1 MDVEKGMAILKI
13 IQEVIPVAGLAIRE
27 ASKTHGIIH
36 KRAEAEVSGI
46 RGFLVWDFI
55 AYNEITFDDAE
66 GNIISF
72 FTSMSDDETKAE
84 WNRLVN
90 KYGIGAD

>member
-1 MDVEKGMAILKI
+1 MDGEKAMAILAI
-13 IQEVIPVAGLAIRE
+13 IQQLIPE
-27 ASKTHGIIH
+27 AKKISKIHGVVH
-36 KRAEAEVSGI
+36 KRAEAEINGI

-72 FTSMSDDETKAE
+72 FTSISDDKTETE
-84 WNRLVN
+84 WNRLVV